1 MIAINDYLR
10 LRESFMPRDKSLSHE
25 KVNKAIKE
33 EFLEKGYEDASIRS
47 IGARAGMTSA
57 GLYRH
62 YKDKEAMFAAMVEP
76 LIKDVKTWTK
86 RHTSRKYKIVDGGN
100 AKEELFGESFF
111 DLIRDVILPKRDEF
125 ILLMTRSNGTK
136 YENFLHDFVLSN
148 QKEFM
153 EAIGYLKE
161 KGYPVI
167 DINEEEL
174 HILLSAYLTACFEP
188 IIHDYDEIK
197 IEKYLTTIQEFFMP
211 GWLNIMG
218 VK

>member
-1 MIAINDYLR
+1 
-10 LRESFMPRDKSLSHE
+10 MPRDKSLSHV

-62 YKDKEAMFAAMVEP
+62 YADKEAMFAAMVEP
-76 LIKDVKTWTK
+76 LIRDIKAWTK
-86 RHTSRKYKIVDGGN
+86 RHTDRKYIIVDGSN
-100 AKEELFGESFF
+100 AKEELFGENFF
-111 DLIRDVILPKRDEF
+111 DMIREVILPKRDEF

-153 EAIGYLKE
+153 EAIEYLKK

-197 IEKYLTTIQEFFMP
+197 IEEYLTTIQEFFMP
-211 GWLNIMG
+211 GWLKIMG